1 MQLQNKV
8 VVITGAG
15 SGIGESMARR
25 FAKESLAGLML
36 ADLNSETVAAVAD
49 DIGAAHY
56 QMDVSDPSANG
67 ELMVTTENLFGPID
81 LFCANAGYGVAGSE
95 QSDPESWDD
104 MWGVNVMSHVHAA
117 KHLIPGW
124 LARGQG
130 YFLSTA
136 SAAGLLT
143 NLGAA
148 QYSVTKH
155 ATVAFA
161 EWLAVTYG
169 DKGIKVS
176 CLCPQFVNTPLIDA
190 MSELDT
196 LITTAAVLEPEAVA
210 DAVVD
215 GLDAEKFLILPHPEV
230 EDYFKNKA
238 GEYDRWIAGMQKLQR
253 AVFPE

>member
-1 MQLQNKV
+1 MQLEGKV
-8 VVITGAG
+8 IVITGAG
-15 SGIGESMARR
+15 SGIGAAMARR
-25 FAKESLAGLML
+25 FSTESPAGLML
-36 ADLNSETVAAVAD
+36 ADLNSETVGAVAA

-56 QMDVSDPSANG
+56 QMDVSDPEANRQLI
-67 ELMVTTENLFGPID
+67 ESTEAMFGPVD
-81 LFCANAGYGVAGSE
+81 LFCANAGYGVAGTE

-104 MWGVNVMSHVHAA
+104 MWRVNVMSHIHAA

-155 ATVAFA
+155 AAVAFA

-169 DKGIKVS
+169 EKGVKVS

-190 MSELDT
+190 MSELDS

-215 GLDAEKFLILPHPEV
+215 GLDGESFLILPHPEV
-230 EDYFKNKA
+230 KDYFQNKA
-238 GEYDRWIAGMQKLQR
+238 GGYDRWIAGMQKLQR
-253 AVFPE
+253 AVLPE